1 MTSLCSREIH
11 PRSCLRLD
19 LQMRIV
25 LSACVQ
31 PASSLREKVILVSL
45 VTVKF
50 QKSDLADVGS
60 FLKTL
65 LIRIHDVKINK
76 EALGKLFYI
85 LTNLNEI
92 GQFQST

>member
-1 MTSLCSREIH
+1 MQL
-11 PRSCLRLD
+11 
-19 LQMRIV
+19 V

-50 QKSDLADVGS
+50 QKSDLADVDS

-65 LIRIHDVKINK
+65 LIRIHGVKINT

-85 LTNLNEI
+85 LTNVN
-92 GQFQST
+92 